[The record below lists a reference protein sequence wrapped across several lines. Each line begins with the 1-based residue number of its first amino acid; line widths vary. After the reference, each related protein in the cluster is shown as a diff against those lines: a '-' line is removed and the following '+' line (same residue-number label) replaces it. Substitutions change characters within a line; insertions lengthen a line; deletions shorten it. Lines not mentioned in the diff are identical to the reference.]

1 MASKRVSSTLFPEQG
16 DDSGFD
22 AVVVDFDAS
31 SEVHLHSSLYSTHD
45 VIKATPFTGTFT
57 TAAFDRSSFRQFEA
71 SSHKAAP
78 KDLPSSFVQHRAS
91 RRVLDT
97 AE

>member
-1 MASKRVSSTLFPEQG
+1 MLFPEQG

-31 SEVHLHSSLYSTHD
+31 TEVHLRSSLSSLHD
-45 VIKATPFTGTFT
+45 VIKVTPFNHDVHHRG
-57 TAAFDRSSFRQFEA
+57 FRPEQLPQFEA

-78 KDLPSSFVQHRAS
+78 KDLPSSFVQY
-91 RRVLDT
+91 RRLP
-97 AE
+97 ARS